1 MKSRGKRKENILVP
15 SASSQG
21 LSRSGEDIHEKSKGK
36 EPMIVSCLNR
46 KESLGPR
53 DSMQESHAMVSHVTS
68 TLDPNF
74 HSMVCVSGLRK
85 MKSLM
90 PMLLCR

>member
-1 MKSRGKRKENILVP
+1 
-15 SASSQG
+15 
-21 LSRSGEDIHEKSKGK
+21 
-36 EPMIVSCLNR
+36 MIVSCLNR

-74 HSMVCVSGLRK
+74 HSMVRIGSKENEVSNAHVAL
-85 MKSLM
+85 
-90 PMLLCR
+90 